1 MSALA
6 LTLQAFFTDRL
17 VRERGAS
24 PRTIA
29 SYRDT
34 WRLLVDFAA
43 RRSRRSPSSLDIDD
57 VDASV
62 VAAFLEHLEIERRN
76 SVRTRNVRLAA
87 IRSFFSYAALRH
99 PEHAGTIARVLAI
112 APKRFERALVT
123 FLTEKEGDALL
134 AAPDLRTWTGRRDRM
149 LLLIALQCGLRI
161 SELVGLCC
169 GDVHLG
175 TGAHVACRGKGRKER
190 ITPLTRSTAAALRT
204 WLDEREGAAGDP
216 LFPTRT
222 GRSLSRDAVEHR
234 LALYVERAQP
244 ECTSLANKRV
254 TAHVLRH
261 SCAMRLLEA
270 GVDTTVIALWL
281 GHEQVETTAIYL
293 HAELGIKERALERT
307 RPPSVAP
314 GRYRPADPLLAF
326 LEAL

>member
-6 LTLQAFFTDRL
+6 PTLQAFFTDRL

-34 WRLLVDFAA
+34 WRLLVRFVAQ
-43 RRSRRSPSSLDIDD
+43 RSGKPPSSLEIGE
-57 VDASV
+57 VDAPV
-62 VAAFLEHLEIERRN
+62 VVAFLEHLEAERHN
-76 SVRTRNVRLAA
+76 GVRTRNLRLAA

-112 APKRFERALVT
+112 APKRFDRALVT
-123 FLTEKEGDALL
+123 FLSEEETNALL
-134 AAPDLRTWTGRRDRM
+134 AAPDPSTWTGRRDRA
-149 LLLIALQCGLRI
+149 LLAIALQCGLRI
-161 SELVGLCC
+161 SELVGLTC

-175 TGAHVACRGKGRKER
+175 AGAHVACRGKGRKER
-190 ITPLTRSTAAALRT
+190 VTPLTRTTTSLLSE
-204 WLDEREGAAGDP
+204 WLAERRGVPHDP

-222 GRSLSRDAVEHR
+222 GTVLSRDAVEHR
-234 LALYVERAQP
+234 LARYVEKAAHRCP
-244 ECTSLANKRV
+244 SLSTKRV

-261 SCAMRLLEA
+261 TCAMRLLEA

-281 GHEQVETTAIYL
+281 GHEQVETTAMYL
-293 HAELGIKERALERT
+293 HAHLGIKERALERT
-307 RPPSVAP
+307 RPPSVSP
-314 GRYRPADPLLAF
+314 GRYRPADSLLAF

>member
-6 LTLQAFFTDRL
+6 PTLQAFFTDRL

-29 SYRDT
+29 SCRDT

-87 IRSFFSYAALRH
+87 IRSFFSYAALHH

-123 FLTEKEGDALL
+123 
-134 AAPDLRTWTGRRDRM
+134 
-149 LLLIALQCGLRI
+149 
-161 SELVGLCC
+161 
-169 GDVHLG
+169 
-175 TGAHVACRGKGRKER
+175 
-190 ITPLTRSTAAALRT
+190 
-204 WLDEREGAAGDP
+204 
-216 LFPTRT
+216 
-222 GRSLSRDAVEHR
+222 
-234 LALYVERAQP
+234 LY
-244 ECTSLANKRV
+244 
-254 TAHVLRH
+254 
-261 SCAMRLLEA
+261 
-270 GVDTTVIALWL
+270 
-281 GHEQVETTAIYL
+281 
-293 HAELGIKERALERT
+293 
-307 RPPSVAP
+307 
-314 GRYRPADPLLAF
+314 PASS
-326 LEAL
+326 